1 MRRLKMITLLTMVLG
16 IATLVNAKLNKYG
29 VSDMQTITF
38 ASAIRVGD
46 VLLPQGEYEVRHT
59 MEAQNHI
66 MVFRQLHKTKPVQAS
81 VKCTLVPL
89 KAKAQATQV
98 VFDSNAA
105 KENVLRRLVFRG
117 DMAEHVF

>member
-1 MRRLKMITLLTMVLG
+1 
-16 IATLVNAKLNKYG
+16 
-29 VSDMQTITF
+29 
-38 ASAIRVGD
+38 
-46 VLLPQGEYEVRHT
+46 
-59 MEAQNHI
+59 MEAQNQI